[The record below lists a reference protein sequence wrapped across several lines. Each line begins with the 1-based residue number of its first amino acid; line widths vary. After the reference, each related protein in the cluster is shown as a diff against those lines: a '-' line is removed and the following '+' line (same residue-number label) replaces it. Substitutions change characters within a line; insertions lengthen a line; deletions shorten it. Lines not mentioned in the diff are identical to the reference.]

1 MAVLLPWFIY
11 GGEYT
16 RREVTHGGE
25 INTGG
30 THGRGYTWRGVTA
43 GGMHG
48 RGGTYGGELR
58 MEKRYTWRSIHSE
71 EKDKREGGMVR
82 TEGRTK
88 GGEVRYAWRDVYMKG
103 MKRLGATV
111 VRWRLRSRSNRR
123 HAVGQTEWDP

>member
-25 INTGG
+25 VHTGGG

-43 GGMHG
+43 EGVHG

-58 MEKRYTWRSIHSE
+58 MEKRYTWR
-71 EKDKREGGMVR
+71 
-82 TEGRTK
+82 
-88 GGEVRYAWRDVYMKG
+88 
-103 MKRLGATV
+103 
-111 VRWRLRSRSNRR
+111 
-123 HAVGQTEWDP
+123 